1 MRPSIFACILAAPFL
16 VAGAGQ
22 GRAQSPYN
30 YAWCGV
36 YPPHGVRSCY
46 LSSYEQCMARM
57 RTARGYCTRN
67 LAYRGPA
74 PGGVEPHRKR

>member
-1 MRPSIFACILAAPFL
+1 MRSSILACMLAAALL
-16 VAGAGQ
+16 VAAAGQ
-22 GRAQSPYN
+22 SGAQSPYN

-36 YPPHGVRSCY
+36 YPPHGVRSYY
-46 LSSYEQCMARM
+46 LSSDEQCIARM

-74 PGGVEPHRKR
+74 PGAVEPRRKP